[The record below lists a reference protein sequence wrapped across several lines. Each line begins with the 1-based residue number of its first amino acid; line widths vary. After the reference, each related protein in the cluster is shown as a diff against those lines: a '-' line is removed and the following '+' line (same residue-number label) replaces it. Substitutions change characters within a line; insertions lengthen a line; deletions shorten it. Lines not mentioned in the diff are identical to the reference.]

1 MRGICAYAVN
11 TNVNRPPND
20 MTAARKHT
28 HLLPKKN
35 QIVPIMFFSTAAP
48 GQQLLFL
55 EECPYHQP
63 A

>member
-1 MRGICAYAVN
+1 
-11 TNVNRPPND
+11 
-20 MTAARKHT
+20 MTSARKHT